1 MANIEKRPNGVWRA
15 RYYDSAGR
23 QHARHFKRKIDA
35 KQWLD
40 DVTAAL
46 VTGNYVDPKV
56 ARTTVSDSCDAWLIG
71 YGTRRKSTVRQAAV
85 HVKVIKAH
93 FGSTP
98 LSSVKP
104 SDVKAWT
111 VALGERYA
119 PSTTYATYRRFA
131 QIMSDAVH
139 DGILV
144 KSPCSRRTSPPQAKQ
159 RPHVATTQQ
168 VWALHDAMPAHLRVA
183 ILLGAFVGLRVSE
196 AAALRVQ
203 DVDYMRGGR
212 LVKPQVQYP
221 KEPLKSEMSMTP
233 VPMPAELALL
243 LSANRAQFGGTTVVT
258 NEVGRPTT
266 PYAIERAIRACR
278 GGVAGLPEGFRFHD
292 LRHYLASLL
301 IASGLDVKVVQTRLR
316 HANATTTLNTYGHL
330 WPDADE
336 SSRAAVAAALSARE
350 DSSRTAEAD

>member
-1 MANIEKRPNGVWRA
+1 MRAAGTARRIGLGSVLLEVLRMANIEKRPNGVWRA

-35 KQWLD
+35 KKWLD
-40 DVTAAL
+40 DVTAAV

-56 ARTTVSDSCDAWLIG
+56 ARTTVSDWCDAWLIG

-159 RPHVATTQQ
+159 RPHVASTQQ

-196 AAALRVQ
+196 AAALRVE
-203 DVDYMRGGR
+203 DVDYMRGV
-212 LVKPQVQYP
+212 VKPQVQ
-221 KEPLKSEMSMTP
+221 
-233 VPMPAELALL
+233 
-243 LSANRAQFGGTTVVT
+243 
-258 NEVGRPTT
+258 
-266 PYAIERAIRACR
+266 
-278 GGVAGLPEGFRFHD
+278 LPEGAVEVGYEHD
-292 LRHYLASLL
+292 AS
-301 IASGLDVKVVQTRLR
+301 A
-316 HANATTTLNTYGHL
+316 
-330 WPDADE
+330 DAC
-336 SSRAAVAAALSARE
+336 RAGAAALSEPRSVRRHHGRHQRRRAAD
-350 DSSRTAEAD
+350 DSVRNRTRDPGSPGRCRRPS